1 MWLMYDQVSGSLVY
15 LDDAEPSEAVR
26 DVRLVVEYR
35 DAVVPDLRE
44 NFWNPSILDFQQKLK
59 SEYTPLEFMN
69 AFTMQERIAFR
80 NSTDPVVI
88 DIFDQ
93 LKVATSIITTDPR
106 TIGAL
111 QYLVAT
117 GALTQDRM
125 KTILG

>member
-15 LDDAEPSEAVR
+15 LDDAEPNDAVR

-35 DAVVPDLRE
+35 YGVVPDLRD

-117 GALTQDRM
+117 GSLTQERM